1 MIPHMQTRRKTAYE
15 MNLAKY
21 VGLLYF
27 DFFTQNLLFK
37 GNS

>member
-1 MIPHMQTRRKTAYE
+1 MIPHMQTGKKTAYK

-27 DFFTQNLLFK
+27 LHSKFAIQGK
-37 GNS
+37 